1 MTNPAVIQTPTTEN
15 TGKIYTDPETAQIII
30 DYIAD
35 LKRKTVLAEE
45 QLLIL
50 RVEAS

>member
-1 MTNPAVIQTPTTEN
+1 MAKPALMQTPTADHLRETYN
-15 TGKIYTDPETAQIII
+15 DPETAQIIV
-30 DYIAD
+30 DHIAD
-35 LKRKTVLAEE
+35 LKRKTALAEE

>member
-1 MTNPAVIQTPTTEN
+1 MAKPETIQTPTIEN
-15 TGKIYTDPETAQIII
+15 LSGTYVDPETAQIII
-30 DYIAD
+30 DHIAD
-35 LKRKTVLAEE
+35 LKHKTALAEE